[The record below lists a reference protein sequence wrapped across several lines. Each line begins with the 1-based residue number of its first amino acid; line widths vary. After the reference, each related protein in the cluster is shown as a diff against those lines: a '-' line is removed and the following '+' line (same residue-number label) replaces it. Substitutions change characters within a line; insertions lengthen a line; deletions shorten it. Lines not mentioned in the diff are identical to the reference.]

1 MHAKITSERFIGVGK
16 IALGF
21 YATHSTKMPT
31 PNKTLKILHTV
42 YVYQLRRKELQ
53 WAPLIQNC

>member
-21 YATHSTKMPT
+21 YATHSTKMP
-31 PNKTLKILHTV
+31 PLIKRKILHIV
-42 YVYQLRRKELQ
+42 YVHQLRRKELQ